1 MPWKKTWQ
9 MPDNREKKDPFFRIW
24 EWLMGDR
31 LLSANISQRTK
42 PLVRSLYSILHSE
55 LWTRIM
61 WYCLQ
66 SNDTGSTCDHGSES
80 HDWRCFRCKSTG
92 GSVCYTEKKSQ
103 AVIPQ
108 SQDETYYVSK
118 TTEWFQ
124 TQIKRKVTKRKEIC
138 SMIIIQTIRVS
149 CEYKSRRWLAN
160 NSTSIKISFKKFLH
174 LKANQEP
181 GLKPFH
187 KLRIYKISSS
197 IVDFSMVS
205 RRAWSCNGMCVFLM
219 RKKIKFLSS
228 LTIDSP
234 RILYLIASYLSP
246 FQGMTNASCPNNR
259 KVE

>member
-1 MPWKKTWQ
+1 MGVADGWSPAKCLHIPENKTSSAVA
-9 MPDNREKKDPFFRIW
+9 
-24 EWLMGDR
+24 
-31 LLSANISQRTK
+31 LLHPALGAMNENH
-42 PLVRSLYSILHSE
+42 VILF
-55 LWTRIM
+55 TIQ
-61 WYCLQ
+61 Y
-66 SNDTGSTCDHGSES
+66 DTGSTCDHGSES

-124 TQIKRKVTKRKEIC
+124 AQIKRKVTKRKEIC